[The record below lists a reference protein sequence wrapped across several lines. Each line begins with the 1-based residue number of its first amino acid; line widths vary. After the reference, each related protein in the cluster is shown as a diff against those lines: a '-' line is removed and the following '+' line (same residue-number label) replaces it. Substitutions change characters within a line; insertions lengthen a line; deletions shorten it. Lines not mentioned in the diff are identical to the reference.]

1 MPTELDRA
9 LSFDAVLRARSVDRV
24 IPFRFGHAYFNNAYP
39 RVWVLNTLVV
49 EGTKEVDPGELAAEA
64 ELLHTDAGHA
74 HRRAVV
80 LDDAVGTRLEPFFRR
95 IGWEIERD
103 VWMAYRGRGERE
115 VDSAP
120 VEETTREELLPFRE
134 AIARTEPWAED
145 DEVVREVLAAGELW
159 QRTGVARYF
168 AVRVDGVPVAGA
180 ELYSDGRIAQIE
192 DVATLPAYR
201 GRGYASAAVQRAVE
215 EALAAGHELVF
226 IVADDGDWPKKLY
239 ARLGFEEIGHTWNF
253 LRKPAQASPA

>member
-1 MPTELDRA
+1 
-9 LSFDAVLRARSVDRV
+9 
-24 IPFRFGHAYFNNAYP
+24 
-39 RVWVLNTLVV
+39 
-49 EGTKEVDPGELAAEA
+49 
-64 ELLHTDAGHA
+64 
-74 HRRAVV
+74 
-80 LDDAVGTRLEPFFRR
+80 
-95 IGWEIERD
+95 
-103 VWMAYRGRGERE
+103 MAYRGRGERE

-226 IVADDGDWPKKLY
+226 IVADDGEALRP
-239 ARLGFEEIGHTWNF
+239 ARVRGDRAHVELPQEARSGFPGLNSATSPSTSNQPTI
-253 LRKPAQASPA
+253 ASCGGFSVP